1 MKFKEPQTIATASGI
16 ATDSAFGAVTPP
28 IYLSSTFAFAGFEQG
43 RAYDYTRSANLS
55 WETPCQL
62 EAGAGAVVVSS
73 GKPRRSPDEHDS
85 RRNGR

>member
-43 RAYDYTRSANLS
+43 RACDYIRSANPS
-55 WETPCQL
+55 WDVLADTR
-62 EAGAGAVVVSS
+62 A
-73 GKPRRSPDEHDS
+73 
-85 RRNGR
+85 